1 VWGVLD
7 SDGIDVVDSNGAL
20 DANDAAASDGASFAA
35 SPKSCAD
42 ILAPLEKAECTSEG
56 GARVIIGCTQCFA
69 CKPENIKTGPDI

>member
-1 VWGVLD
+1 VLD

-42 ILAPLEKAECTSEG
+42 ILAPLEKAECTLAS
-56 GARVIIGCTQCFA
+56 RKSHQRCV
-69 CKPENIKTGPDI
+69 KPENIKTGQDI

>member
-1 VWGVLD
+1 MVWGVLD

-42 ILAPLEKAECTSEG
+42 ILAPLEKAECTLASRNILAEK
-56 GARVIIGCTQCFA
+56 A
-69 CKPENIKTGPDI
+69 CKPENIKTGQDI